1 TVAPADFDLEPLG
14 ERVHDAHANAVQTAG
29 HLVRALVELA
39 ARVEHRHRDLDARP
53 PLGRVPVD
61 RDAAAVVP
69 HGDGVVRVDHDVD
82 ARTMAGERLV
92 HGVVH
97 DLVHQV
103 VQAARTRGA
112 DVHAGPAPD
121 RLQALEDLDLAC
133 AVLVP
138 LRLLSCH
145 ITFVGEW
152 RGSDSV
158 YYPGNGLRLPAG
170 SCPNAFA
177 RADLLGLSGL
187 PSRNE
192 SARVGRAAGRR

>member
-121 RLQALEDLDLAC
+121 RLQAFEDLDLAC

-145 ITFVGEW
+145 ISFVGEW
-152 RGSDSV
+152 RGSDSP
-158 YYPGNGLRLPAG
+158 YYPGNRPPVPARTAPHAVALTHVLAPG
-170 SCPNAFA
+170 GP
-177 RADLLGLSGL
+177 
-187 PSRNE
+187 P
-192 SARVGRAAGRR
+192 